1 MSPLI
6 YRYMVYRISTF
17 QPVHSCYPFSS
28 FIYISIHVLS
38 YHAIIKGLYHTD
50 FCISTKTG
58 RKLSASG
65 LQHSGIHYRVVLS
78 VKNLLHDPYTD
89 CNDDQGDENTGQPLC
104 HNLQCNH
111 KILHHIAFPPFS
123 FYKYEAT
130 MLITRPP
137 ATTDAICP
145 DTFAPA
151 ACIIMI
157 FPGDSSCAIF

>member
-1 MSPLI
+1 MPP
-6 YRYMVYRISTF
+6 VY
-17 QPVHSCYPFSS
+17 
-28 FIYISIHVLS
+28 SIPESIIGLS
-38 YHAIIKGLYHTD
+38 YLLKIFCMIHTQ
-50 FCISTKTG
+50 IAMMIRATK
-58 RKLSASG
+58 
-65 LQHSGIHYRVVLS
+65 YR
-78 VKNLLHDPYTD
+78 PA
-89 CNDDQGDENTGQPLC
+89 LC